1 MSKTMKRLLTSLV
14 LSVACAAGTEYWYVR
29 GQSGGIDYGNKPPI
43 ARITEYSNDVTR
55 RPLRR
60 LIWQSLSQNDNL
72 FAGEQIRTRE
82 NSMATIEILDS
93 GAVIELEP
101 GSLITLE
108 KNDGKLALD
117 FLEGNLFVKGG
128 EGADLSLKTGGKEI
142 AVGGAELSL
151 GKGANGK
158 LDMQVF
164 KGSVGGVQATADP
177 FDITGPAPQAEVFV
191 LPDVKDAIA
200 WEYKKAL
207 EPRYQVRLETG
218 RARDQ
223 LKPQTA
229 VSVKAGRIAG
239 ALPPGEH
246 FWRIVAF
253 DPAKPDDQI
262 VSGVYRLKVSVK
274 RPPVPLAPEKDA
286 QLALLAGEQNVKF
299 RWANP
304 GKLEKLVLETAET
317 KDFKAGYKSVPIDAK
332 DEFDFDVPKAGS
344 YYWRVTGFLKKSTE
358 PVSSEIQ
365 YFTTSLDKTVRAPTL
380 ELPSNA
386 AKIQG
391 DDKKPLNV
399 TFGWKP
405 APGASQ
411 YRLILIDKTK
421 KTERELVAA
430 SPQFVAEKLDPGLYD
445 WKVYSIGA
453 DQKKSPVSETWSFSI
468 SRLPQITWKSAEK
481 EKFFYFT
488 EKPELQIEWNASPV
502 PANGYRVSYRH
513 AEDAP
518 DLIAK
523 QNVGGP
529 LFHGFVP
536 KPGLWTMTVEAV
548 NEEGVA
554 VARSEEKTLDIQLA
568 PLLAAPVFGQQVS
581 NPVKANRR
589 GNMELSWGAIAEAVS
604 YQVELLDGKGRAVK
618 SATVNGTKV
627 SFEKLKPGNF
637 EVRVQA
643 IDKAQR
649 RGVAS
654 ESRDVVVPDSSD
666 VRAPK
671 VMKIEVK

>member
-14 LSVACAAGTEYWYVR
+14 LSVACAAGTEFWYKR
-29 GQSGGIDYGNKPPI
+29 GLGGGIDYGNKPPI

-82 NSMATIEILDS
+82 NSVATIELLDS
-93 GAVIELEP
+93 GTVIELEA

-128 EGADLSLKTGGKEI
+128 EGGDLSLKTGGKEI

-151 GKGANGK
+151 GKGANGQV
-158 LDMQVF
+158 DMQVF
-164 KGSVGGVQATADP
+164 KGSVNGMQAAVDP

-200 WEYKKAL
+200 WEYKKVL

-218 RARDQ
+218 KARDQ
-223 LKPQTA
+223 LKPQA
-229 VSVKAGRIAG
+229 VASLKSGKIAS

-262 VSGVYRLKVSVK
+262 VSNVYKLKVSVK
-274 RPPVPLAPEKDA
+274 RPPVPLAPEKEA
-286 QLALLAGEQNVKF
+286 HLALLAGEQTVKF
-299 RWANP
+299 KWANP
-304 GKLEKLVLETAET
+304 GKLERLVLETAES
-317 KDFKAGYKSVPIDAK
+317 KDFKAGYKSVPIDSK
-332 DEFDFDVPKAGS
+332 EEFDFEVPKAGS
-344 YYWRVTGFLKKSTE
+344 YYWRVTGYLKKSSE
-358 PVSSEIQ
+358 AVSSEVQ
-365 YFTTSLDKTVRAPTL
+365 HFNTTLDKTVRAPTL
-380 ELPSNA
+380 ELPLNA

-405 APGASQ
+405 APGAAQ

-421 KTERELVAA
+421 KTEKELVAA
-430 SPQFVAEKLDPGLYD
+430 SPQFVAEKLEPGLYD
-445 WKVYSIGA
+445 WKVYSVGA

-468 SRLPQITWKSAEK
+468 SRLPQITWKTAEK
-481 EKFFYFT
+481 ENYFYFT
-488 EKPELQIEWNASPV
+488 EKPELQVEWNASPV
-502 PANGYRVSYRH
+502 PAKSYRVFYRH

-518 DLIAK
+518 DLVAK
-523 QNVGGP
+523 QNTGGP

-536 KPGLWTMTVEAV
+536 KPGAWTMTVEAM

-554 VARSEEKTLDIQLA
+554 VARSEEKTVEVQLA
-568 PLLAAPVFGQQVS
+568 PLLAAPIFGEQVT

-589 GNMELSWGAIAEAVS
+589 GNMEVSWKSIAEAVA

-643 IDKAQR
+643 IDKAKR